1 MSAPYVARRAL
12 IIDDDDHIREL
23 LQVLL
28 ETAGFEVD
36 TMRDGIDALKL
47 KDDHQVIL
55 LDMRMPIFD
64 GERLTDYWKLTNPAI
79 LSRVILLSGYS
90 RLSSER
96 NFGTFAILAKPF
108 DYREL
113 LKTVEACYQQ
123 TQKDCLDSGHFP
135 EIEPCPECADC
146 T

>member
-1 MSAPYVARRAL
+1 MSADSLTRRAL

-28 ETAGFEVD
+28 ETAGFEVEM
-36 TMRDGIDALKL
+36 MRDGIDAVDLKT
-47 KDDHQVIL
+47 KYHVIL
-55 LDMRMPIFD
+55 LDMKMPIFD

-79 LSRVILLSGYS
+79 LRQVILLSGYS
-90 RLSSER
+90 RLSSDR
-96 NFGTFAILAKPF
+96 DFGTFAVIAKPF

-113 LKTVEACYQQ
+113 LRAVEACYEEARSS
-123 TQKDCLDSGHFP
+123 CPDSGHIPAF
-135 EIEPCPECADC
+135 ETCPECSDL